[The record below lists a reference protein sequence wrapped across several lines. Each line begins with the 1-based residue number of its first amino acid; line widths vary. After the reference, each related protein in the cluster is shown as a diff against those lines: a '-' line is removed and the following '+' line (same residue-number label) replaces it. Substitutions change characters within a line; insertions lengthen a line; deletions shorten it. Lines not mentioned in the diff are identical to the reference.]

1 MAAQPSST
9 SKIVQAPYK
18 STLPPVINLK
28 SQATLVDPPNTMD
41 CGRDCFGFNTEC
53 MVDFES
59 LKANGRD
66 VAYLFMGQQWK
77 KYFEMLNGLVYFDLV
92 RNFWVKAFVF
102 NEVAAKEAVP
112 KLIKASPKLKG
123 KTRAQLGLPPF
134 KVT

>member
-1 MAAQPSST
+1 
-9 SKIVQAPYK
+9 
-18 STLPPVINLK
+18 
-28 SQATLVDPPNTMD
+28 
-41 CGRDCFGFNTEC
+41 
-53 MVDFES
+53 
-59 LKANGRD
+59 
-66 VAYLFMGQQWK
+66 MGQQCK

-102 NEVAAKEAVP
+102 NEVAAKEEVP